1 MVGAE
6 KGVGRSCIVDEDHRS
21 VLRGDGNVDRF
32 FFANISDGRRVGR
45 KKAHTFL
52 TQF

>member
-32 FFANISDGRRVGR
+32 FFT
-45 KKAHTFL
+45 TFTGIKEL
-52 TQF
+52 IPKNAI